1 MDALTELLSPP
12 RRYCKH
18 SDIPAGTGQIRIS
31 FPVTTT
37 NDTKYSVLLSERRYW
52 AISLSILE
60 LMSFISERSQLIS
73 DRVSGHKTFAF
84 CTRKLSVSV
93 DIIFLRKYPRFH
105 RLNCSFTQPSFL
117 SHFCSANKQ
126 HRSIRYWLPV
136 FRPQN
141 DKSSQLASNQKSI
154 SPHSR
159 LEKENRKRQ
168 CFRLLSRG

>member
-73 DRVSGHKTFAF
+73 DRVSRHKTFAF

-93 DIIFLRKYPRFH
+93 DIIFFTKVPQVPPFE
-105 RLNCSFTQPSFL
+105 CSFTQPSFL

-136 FRPQN
+136 QS

-154 SPHSR
+154 SPNS
-159 LEKENRKRQ
+159 
-168 CFRLLSRG
+168 CFKKKKQKKTVFSTSE